1 MKTSFLDYYKLI
13 LQKVS
18 FDPALFDKEY
28 RKALQR
34 LRPDE
39 AEQLRKW
46 VRQKPVY
53 QSPQARDLTTSIKL

>member
-1 MKTSFLDYYKLI
+1 MMTSFLDYYKLI

-18 FDPALFDKEY
+18 FDTALFDKEY
-28 RKALQR
+28 QKALQR

-46 VRQKPVY
+46 VEQKPVY
-53 QSPQARDLTTSIKL
+53 RSPQAKDLTMSIRV